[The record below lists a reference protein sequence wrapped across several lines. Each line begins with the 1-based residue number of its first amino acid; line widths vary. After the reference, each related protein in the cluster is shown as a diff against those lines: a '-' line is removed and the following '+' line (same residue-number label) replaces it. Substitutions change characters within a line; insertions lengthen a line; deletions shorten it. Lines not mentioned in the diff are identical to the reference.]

1 MPLPPDS
8 TPGTLPA
15 NSSARCVRWSDLP
28 KRGPTF
34 RSSPMPTGN
43 GRRRSRASCTT
54 SARGM
59 TQARR
64 RTTITAK
71 SPNWMATE
79 KPNISSPSFVGKNR
93 TNRVRI
99 THFTRTRAANGP
111 ARLGGRR
118 TTSALGMIP
127 KEPKGLTRTTFPM
140 SLPKRYGIARQP
152 GPRKLLASLARRFRL
167 ASGPGHRSA
176 RQADAVPESSACAAS
191 ARDVRRSAVHRE
203 SIGCPCAAQ
212 PGISTVNRRSSPG
225 FNVVRIFAQGAVPPC
240 RGWNATRSSIGEP
253 CTVSVARTSR
263 VALGKLT

>member
-28 KRGPTF
+28 KQGPTF

-152 GPRKLLASLARRFRL
+152 GPRKLLASLARRFRFGL
-167 ASGPGHRSA
+167 RPRTSIGSAGGRGAGIVCLRSQ
-176 RQADAVPESSACAAS
+176 RTRRSPICCPSREHWMSVRRP
-191 ARDVRRSAVHRE
+191 ARDIDR
-203 SIGCPCAAQ
+203 
-212 PGISTVNRRSSPG
+212 
-225 FNVVRIFAQGAVPPC
+225 
-240 RGWNATRSSIGEP
+240 
-253 CTVSVARTSR
+253 
-263 VALGKLT
+263 